1 MTFLQHEGFELSTF
15 RSTVRCT
22 ENANPENTGICENS
36 KSQLT
41 PQLTPD
47 SRKENKTD
55 TQNIPD
61 DLAEIM
67 AAWPELPV
75 AIRSAIVAIVRDSK
89 GQQ

>member
-41 PQLTPD
+41 PQLTAD
-47 SRKENKTD
+47 SRKENEAD
-55 TQNIPD
+55 AHNMPN
-61 DLAEIM
+61 DLAEIL
-67 AAWPELPV
+67 AVWPQLPEHIKR
-75 AIRSAIVAIVRDSK
+75 AIKALVEA
-89 GQQ
+89 G